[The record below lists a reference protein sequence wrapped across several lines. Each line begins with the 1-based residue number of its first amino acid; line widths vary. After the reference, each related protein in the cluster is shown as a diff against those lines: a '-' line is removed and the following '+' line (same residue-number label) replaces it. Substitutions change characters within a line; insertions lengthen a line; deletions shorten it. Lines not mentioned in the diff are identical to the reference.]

1 MTCKDCYHCEVCEN
15 RFAGLRKICV
25 DEPVKHLELNPSVE
39 KCCENFKDKSKIIE
53 IPCTVGDEI
62 YCINGD
68 GSLHKSK
75 VHCLSKGGKFSND
88 WQFHIYDAD
97 GDNSTVMLRNFGKQW
112 FVNKQTAE
120 ARAKELNE
128 NDKS

>member
-1 MTCKDCYHCEVCEN
+1 MTCKDCYHY
-15 RFAGLRKICV
+15 AIC
-25 DEPVKHLELNPSVE
+25 HLEISLSMGTDYVTDKMYDDME
-39 KCCENFKDKSKIIE
+39 KRCENFKDKSKIIE

-112 FVNKQTAE
+112 FVNKETAE
-120 ARAKELNE
+120 TRAKELNE